1 MGEGQEPEKREPD
14 SERVMTMLV
23 VGIAAVIVTAGLLAL
38 VLFTRL
44 KSSGA
49 FE

>member
-1 MGEGQEPEKREPD
+1 MSGEQEPEKRDPD
-14 SERVMTMLV
+14 SEKVIAMLV
-23 VGIAAVIVTAGLLAL
+23 VGIAAVIVTAGLFAL